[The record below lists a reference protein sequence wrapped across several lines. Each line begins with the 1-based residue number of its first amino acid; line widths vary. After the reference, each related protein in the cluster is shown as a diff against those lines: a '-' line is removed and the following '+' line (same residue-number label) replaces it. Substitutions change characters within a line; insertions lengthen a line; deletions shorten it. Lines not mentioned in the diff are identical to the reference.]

1 MSAAHSRG
9 QVPLS
14 LITDSIPEAVLRG
27 YGTPVRAIG
36 HELHLFACYV
46 ALDSTI
52 WQESISLTGSTYAVA
67 IRGMRLPTGTHA
79 PGCKIAAWVSI
90 QSLVTLLRPFRCFS
104 DGPDNNIVVGR

>member
-36 HELHLFACYV
+36 HELHLFACRLADYV
-46 ALDSTI
+46 ALDSTMHMARVY
-52 WQESISLTGSTYAVA
+52 QE
-67 IRGMRLPTGTHA
+67 A
-79 PGCKIAAWVSI
+79 PMQW
-90 QSLVTLLRPFRCFS
+90 L
-104 DGPDNNIVVGR
+104 

>member
-36 HELHLFACYV
+36 HELHLFACRLANYV

-79 PGCKIAAWVSI
+79 PGCKIAAWASI
-90 QSLVTLLRPFRCFS
+90 QSLVTLLRPFRF
-104 DGPDNNIVVGR
+104 D